1 MMLGDL
7 WDMTPETLAHR
18 REIRH
23 RHLELKARIR
33 RRDWIAGA
41 LITLGGWGVVF
52 WVLMV
57 AY

>member
-1 MMLGDL
+1 MLGEL

-18 REIRH
+18 REIRK
-23 RHLELKARIR
+23 RHLEHKGRLC
-33 RRDWIAGA
+33 RRDWIVGA
-41 LITLGGWGVVF
+41 LITLLGWGVVF